1 MPTNYFIYLKDPSG
15 EIKKLKF
22 DMDSGI
28 KKSKKKKSKP
38 KIKEEKP
45 RYWSSKF
52 WKKKDISK
60 VLDEI
65 VDPDSINVDQLK
77 LKNELNPDIWESDDK
92 MYPDVRAALLKN
104 AMEFIK
110 FANLEKAK
118 FKDIILTGSLANY
131 NWHEGS
137 DLDVHILMD
146 ITQIADNKEFVGDY
160 FKTKKTLWAERLP
173 IKVKNHD
180 VEVYVQDI
188 NEPHAS
194 TGVYSILN
202 DHWLTKPIHQMIG
215 IDVGNVQLKAA
226 DFMNAIDDLQM
237 SINPEHTVRE
247 IERLMDKLKEYRKA
261 GLQEE
266 GEFSTENLVFKILR
280 NNGYL
285 EKLNNLKQNALT
297 KELSLENTDTPMFD
311 YQDNVSMYDGGTSK
325 GEIIA

>member
-1 MPTNYFIYLKDPSG
+1 MATKYAIYIKDPNNG
-15 EIKKLKF
+15 KIKRFSF
-22 DMDSGI
+22 DSEN
-28 KKSKKKKSKP
+28 KKKPKKKSKP

-52 WKKKDISK
+52 WKKKDISE
-60 VLDEI
+60 VLNEI

-77 LKNELNPDIWESDDK
+77 LKNELNPDIWESEDK

-104 AMEFIK
+104 AIEFIN

-146 ITQIADNKEFVGDY
+146 ITQIANNKEFVGDY
-160 FKTKKTLWAERLP
+160 FKTKKSLWADRLP
-173 IKVKNHD
+173 IKVKGHD

-194 TGVYSILN
+194 TGVYSLLH

-215 IDVGNVQLKAA
+215 IDVGNIQLKAA
-226 DFMNAIDDLQM
+226 DFMNAIDDLEL
-237 SINPEHTVRE
+237 SANPEQTVRE
-247 IERLMDKLKEYRKA
+247 VERLMDKIKEYRKA

-285 EKLNNLKQNALT
+285 EKLDKLKLNALT
-297 KELSLENTDTPMFD
+297 KELSLEDYD
-311 YQDNVSMYDGGTSK
+311 YQNNVSMYDGGTLK
-325 GEIIA
+325 GEIVDNVN